1 MWVRQGGFV
10 DDLALLIVVIPAGL
24 LVRRWLRGKYSD
36 PPCTVEV
43 GNVRISAK
51 NYLGVEE
58 ILKAALATQEPTV
71 ERIEP
76 DAKTD

>member
-1 MWVRQGGFV
+1 M

-24 LVRRWLRGKYSD
+24 LVRRWLIGKYPD

-43 GNVRISAK
+43 DDVRISAA

-58 ILKAALATQEPTV
+58 ILKAAFANRQPV
-71 ERIEP
+71 ERTP
-76 DAKTD
+76 ADAKTD